1 MLRRSAGPVQ
11 WALAIFLS
19 VVLWVISIEGKSFE
33 VTMKLPVPQP
43 ALSPDFI
50 VLEGLEG
57 DSVTVVFQGSGIEV
71 LLDQLTSRPEAVRLN
86 MTVEDQTADFP
97 VRVSRELTEGD
108 LIFRDSPYSRLS
120 ASTFIPGSVSLT
132 IDRTV
137 TRDLPIAIRT
147 VSDLPDRYYW
157 RSTSVETVEIKGAE
171 SVVSMLDSLY
181 TCPVTPD
188 SVTVNTSIVKPDGVV
203 YISPS
208 SITVELVP
216 PVRVISQLQ

>member
-11 WALAIFLS
+11 WAVAVFLS

-43 ALSPDFI
+43 SLSSDFI

-57 DSVTVVFQGSGIEV
+57 DSVTVVFQGLGIEV
-71 LLDQLTSRPEAVRLN
+71 LLDQLIRRPEAVRLS
-86 MTVEDQTADFP
+86 MAVEDQTMDFP
-97 VRVSRELTEGD
+97 INISRELTEGN
-108 LIFRDSPYSRLS
+108 LLFSGSPYSRLS
-120 ASTFIPGSVSLT
+120 VSTFSPGNVSLT
-132 IDRTV
+132 IDRTII
-137 TRDLPIAIRT
+137 RNLPVAIRT
-147 VSDLPDRYYW
+147 ESDLPERYFW

-181 TCPVTPD
+181 TYPVKPD
-188 SVTVNTSIVKPDGVV
+188 SGTVNASIVKPDGVV

-216 PVRVISQLQ
+216 PVQVISQLQ